1 MNDIYL
7 LNYSVRGIKTLDQLV
22 SLSFYKKTISRD
34 MDTQEYNIKGIYGM
48 NGSGKSGIITSVA
61 ILKNLLIDPDYL
73 NNPITQK
80 NLDGIINKKTKEL
93 FMEADYLVDLKKD
106 LFCFRYCV
114 TLAKDVSGKYVISQE
129 SLSMRKAT
137 SKSDEMK
144 MIFEV
149 TAGKVDFLCEEEK
162 ENSFSTTLINRTMN
176 LLSTASMCAL
186 FSGNSWSEKWTAF
199 SYCVVILYILGNKL
213 HIYLDQ
219 SDDHREFVALNS
231 MGSYED
237 VYDPLLKSYLRMD
250 MDILNIIFITKNII
264 SKEKYAQFE
273 KTIHSLYEFLHIFK
287 SDLQAIEIDRKENQA
302 FFVCDLVMVYDSYK
316 IHAEY
321 ESTGIKKLVRLFAY
335 LNEMVRGGIVFIDE
349 FDSNLHDVYLCALLE
364 YLMEYGKGQ
373 LCFTTHNVGPMDV
386 LKQRKKSIDFLSEDH
401 KIYPWTK
408 SGNYSPS
415 RLYRNGMIEGSP
427 FNVDSIDFI
436 SVFGSGEED
445 E

>member
-93 FMEADYLVDLKKD
+93 FMEADYLVEQKNDL
-106 LFCFRYCV
+106 LYFRYRV
-114 TLAKDVSGKYVISQE
+114 VLAKDMSRKYVISQE

-237 VYDPLLKSYLRMD
+237 VYDPLFKSYLRMD

-273 KTIHSLYEFLHIFK
+273 KTIHRLYEFLHIFK

-321 ESTGIKKLVRLFAY
+321 ESTGIKKLVRQFAY

-415 RLYRNGMIEGSP
+415 KLYRNGMIEGSP

>member
-7 LNYSVRGIKTLDQLV
+7 LNYSVKGIKTLDQLV

-48 NGSGKSGIITSVA
+48 NGSGKSGIITSVS
-61 ILKNLLIDPDYL
+61 ILKNLLIDPNYL

-80 NLDGIINKKTKEL
+80 NLDGIVNKKTKEL
-93 FMEADYLVDLKKD
+93 FMEADYLVDLKND

-237 VYDPLLKSYLRMD
+237 VYDPLFKSYLRMD

-273 KTIHSLYEFLHIFK
+273 KTIHRLYEFLHIFK

-415 RLYRNGMIEGSP
+415 KLYRNGMIEGSP